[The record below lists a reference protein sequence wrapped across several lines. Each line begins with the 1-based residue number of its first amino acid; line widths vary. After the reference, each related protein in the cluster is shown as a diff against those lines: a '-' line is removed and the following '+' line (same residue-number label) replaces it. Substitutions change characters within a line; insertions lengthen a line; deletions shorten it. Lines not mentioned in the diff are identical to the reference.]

1 MTPAEPVADGQGRLP
16 QEQGLSLSEIAD
28 VNGLRQVGGR
38 PTLRVYISALVER
51 RHFAWVL
58 SRFTALAQ
66 NQDSYLGQAWNILN
80 PLLNG
85 AVYLVIFG
93 YLLKTNR
100 GIDNF
105 IAFLLVGIFIFTFLS
120 KVITAGSRA
129 VTSKLGLINSLQFPR
144 ALLPISVVLT
154 EMITLIPTIGVLLVL
169 VPLSGEPITWWWLLL
184 PAVMVLMYL
193 WGTGIAFILAR
204 IVVEVRDVANLVPYL
219 MRFLLYFSGVFFSIQ
234 SYASGLFGA
243 MLSYQPVAVYIQ
255 LVRTCLMVEVDQ
267 DPRLWIAGAFWAVVT
282 VIVGFIYFWRAEAKY
297 GRG

>member
-1 MTPAEPVADGQGRLP
+1 MTAEPVAGGQGRLP
-16 QEQGLSLSEIAD
+16 EETGLPLSEIARS
-28 VNGLRQVGGR
+28 NGLRQVGGR
-38 PTLRVYISALVER
+38 PTLRAYTSSLFER

-58 SRFTALAQ
+58 SRFSALAQ

-105 IAFLLVGIFIFTFLS
+105 IAYLLVGIFIFTFLS
-120 KVITAGSRA
+120 KVITSGSRA

-154 EMITLIPTIGVLLVL
+154 EMITLIPTVGVLLVL
-169 VPLSGEPITWWWLLL
+169 VPLSGEPLTWWWLLL
-184 PAVMVLMYL
+184 PFVMVLMGI
-193 WGTGIAFILAR
+193 WGVGIAFVLAR
-204 IVVEVRDVANLVPYL
+204 IVVEVRDVANLIPYL

-234 SYASGLFGA
+234 SYAGGIFGA
-243 MLSYQPVAVYIQ
+243 ILAYQPVAVYIQ
-255 LVRTCLMVEVDQ
+255 LVRTCLMVEIDQ
-267 DPRLWIAGAFWAVVT
+267 DPRLWVAGAFWALVTLVVGY
-282 VIVGFIYFWRAEAKY
+282 VYFWRAEAKY